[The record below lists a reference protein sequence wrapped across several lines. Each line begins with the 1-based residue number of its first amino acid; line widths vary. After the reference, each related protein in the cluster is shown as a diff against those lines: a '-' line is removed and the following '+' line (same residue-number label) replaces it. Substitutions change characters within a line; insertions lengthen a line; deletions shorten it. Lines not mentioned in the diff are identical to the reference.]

1 MVDVNTNADVKSFG
15 MPVAPTV
22 AVEDRSRPQVAPVKG
37 SSDANAAALDDKA
50 LHRRGEQ
57 ADQRRLDRE
66 QVGRMVEEAQKRLD
80 SLGSSLKLAIQ
91 QDEKAGAIVV
101 QVSERQTGEVIRQ
114 IPPEDLLELKK
125 KLEDLVGLL
134 FDSSA

>member
-15 MPVAPTV
+15 MPVAPTIT
-22 AVEDRSRPQVAPVKG
+22 VEDRNRPRVAPVKE
-37 SSDANAAALDDKA
+37 SAESNAAALDDKT
-50 LHRRGEQ
+50 LHGKGERAARQ
-57 ADQRRLDRE
+57 RLDRE
-66 QVGRMVEEAQKRLD
+66 QVAKMVEEAQQRLE

-91 QDEKAGAIVV
+91 QDTKADAIVV
-101 QVSERQTGEVIRQ
+101 QVSERETGEVIRQ

>member
-22 AVEDRSRPQVAPVKG
+22 AVEDRTRPQVAPVKE
-37 SSDANAAALDDKA
+37 SSDANTAALDDKA
-50 LHRRGEQ
+50 LHGRGERAARQ
-57 ADQRRLDRE
+57 RLDRE
-66 QVGRMVEEAQKRLD
+66 QVTKMVEEAQQRLE

-91 QDEKAGAIVV
+91 QDKKAGAIVV
-101 QVSERQTGEVIRQ
+101 QVSERQSGEVIRQ